1 MSSLLWKNLFRP
13 KSDEISIAEHL
24 KNNVLFQDLSP
35 KDIKFVS
42 DIVHLRNYQDSE
54 RVFRQGEVGAGMY
67 IVVSGSVEISAAN
80 SPEEPGPPAD
90 EISITKLEPG
100 DFFGEL
106 ALVEENGRRSATA
119 VAMGNTTLIGF
130 FKPDLFDILAR
141 NPRAGLKITLR
152 LGQVLGQRL
161 KRTTLRLIEL
171 ESQQNEWLQK
181 GRQ

>member
-1 MSSLLWKNLFRP
+1 MSSLLWKNLFQP
-13 KSDEISIAEHL
+13 KTEDIAIASHL
-24 KNNVLFQDLSP
+24 KNNVLFQDLST
-35 KDIKFVS
+35 KDIKFVG
-42 DIVHLRNYQDSE
+42 DIVHLRDYQDGE
-54 RVFRQGEVGAGMY
+54 RIFRQGEVGAGMY

-80 SPEEPGPPAD
+80 SVAEADPPPD
-90 EISITKLEPG
+90 EIPITRLEPS

-119 VAMGNTTLIGF
+119 VAVGKTTLIGF

-171 ESQQNEWLQK
+171 ESQQNEMAQR
-181 GRQ
+181 G